1 MKSSHKIILALVL
14 TAVFVT
20 TGGLVY
26 FLHFYRHKEGL
37 ETELVTAQDG
47 IEQFQSWL
55 DGRAST
61 EDKLNGIAATTLGF
75 DAERVESRFRSG
87 LNRMATSAG
96 LVKDETVVT
105 VKPITA
111 VKNPAVEGRKVVAEF
126 RRYQNDASIS
136 APDLYTMGAQIRGS
150 GSFESVT
157 RLLALAQSQPWI
169 WSVEGFTLKP
179 KDNQATQFDITV
191 DVTTAL
197 LPDLAPKES
206 VDEVAARV
214 EAEPPDILDPVA
226 EQVAATAAIV
236 ERNVFAPPP
245 PTPPDVVIA
254 DANPGT
260 QSKTPAKAP
269 PKKPSPP
276 PPPYHEWR
284 LTGLSGS
291 PTQGRLAWMLN
302 IRTGAAVLL
311 RPGERVLDAVLI
323 SAAGE
328 EAVFQIGEGEF
339 RLALNET
346 LADRHPVE

>member
-1 MKSSHKIILALVL
+1 MKSSHKIVLALVL
-14 TAVFVT
+14 TAVFVAA
-20 TGGLVY
+20 GGFAY
-26 FLHFYRHKEGL
+26 YMHFYRQKVDL
-37 ETELVTAQDG
+37 EAELATAQDG
-47 IEQFQSWL
+47 IERFQSWL
-55 DGRAST
+55 EGRASA
-61 EDKLNGIAATTLGF
+61 EDKLREIAATTLGF

-87 LNRMATSAG
+87 LNRMASSAG

-105 VKPITA
+105 VRPITV

-126 RRYQNDASIS
+126 RRHQNDESIS

-179 KDNQATQFDITV
+179 KDNQATQFDVTV

-206 VDEVAARV
+206 GDEVAARV
-214 EAEPPDILDPVA
+214 EAEPPDIVDPIA
-226 EQVAATAAIV
+226 EQVVATAAIV

-254 DANPGT
+254 DANQGT
-260 QSKTPAKAP
+260 QAKPAKTPKAP
-269 PKKPSPP
+269 PPP
-276 PPPYHEWR
+276 LPPYHEWR

-302 IRTGAAVLL
+302 VRTGAAVLL
-311 RPGERVLDAVLI
+311 RPGERVLDAVLV

-328 EAVFQIGEGEF
+328 EAVFQIGDGEF

>member
-1 MKSSHKIILALVL
+1 MRFSHRILLALGL
-14 TAVFVT
+14 AVVFLA
-20 TGGLVY
+20 TGGFAY
-26 FLHFYRHKEGL
+26 AMHFYRHKDGL
-37 ETELVTAQDG
+37 ETKLSTAQDG
-47 IEQFQSWL
+47 IESFKSWL
-55 DGRAST
+55 DSRASA
-61 EDKLNGIAATTLGF
+61 EDKLHEIATTTLGF

-96 LVKDETVVT
+96 LIKDETVVT
-105 VKPITA
+105 VKPIT
-111 VKNPAVEGRKVVAEF
+111 VVRNPTVEGRSVVAEF
-126 RRYQNDASIS
+126 RRNQRDESIS

-197 LPDLAPKES
+197 LPDLAPAETG
-206 VDEVAARV
+206 DEATARV
-214 EAEPPDILDPVA
+214 EAEPPDILDPIA
-226 EQVAATAAIV
+226 EQIVATAVIV
-236 ERNVFAPPP
+236 KRNVFAPPP
-245 PTPPDVVIA
+245 ATPPAVVIA
-254 DANPGT
+254 DANPVV
-260 QSKTPAKAP
+260 QPDPVK
-269 PKKPSPP
+269 PKPKPKP

-302 IRTGAAVLL
+302 LRTGRAVLL
-311 RPGERVLDAVLI
+311 APGEKVLNAELV
-323 SAAGE
+323 AAQSD
-328 EAVFQIGEGEF
+328 EAVFRIGEGEF

-346 LADRHPVE
+346 LADRQPVE